1 MPITGFLKLKSLKLN
16 LWFLNNDLFKN
27 MLFSKSF
34 LFLFKKIGIIFLS
47 TLFLVILSNVF
58 IDLVKNSNSLKFKE
72 DVPSKV
78 LISLS

>member
-1 MPITGFLKLKSLKLN
+1 MVKVKSEMA
-16 LWFLNNDLFKN
+16 D
-27 MLFSKSF
+27 LFSKSF